1 MTGEDLDLRRS
12 PLSGETVLIVPGR
25 AGRPGALGRTTRIAD
40 ASTCPFCGGHESLT
54 PPEVEALG
62 RSQGPPDTPGWTVR
76 VVPNKYPAFPGHE
89 VVIHGPDHVLSV
101 ADVDPGVWETVLEAW
116 RLRRAAHEAAGAACV
131 LLVINEGPAAGA
143 SLDHSHSQV
152 VPFGAVPP
160 VVAHEQAAFQSEA
173 VCPLCRLDGHVIA
186 EQDGLVTFAPP
197 WSRVPY
203 ETWIAPRSHAPRS
216 PLDAPVARALRDAV
230 SRLRALLGDELA
242 WNAILHEQPG
252 GTDGPFHWHIELLP
266 RLTVQASIEI
276 GAGIWVNV
284 VDPARAAGEL
294 SGSAEN

>member
-1 MTGEDLDLRRS
+1 MTASDLDLRRN

-40 ASTCPFCGGHESLT
+40 ASTCPFCEGHESLT
-54 PPEVEALG
+54 PPEVLALG
-62 RSQGPPDTPGWTVR
+62 RPSDTADSPGWTVR

-89 VVIHGPDHVLSV
+89 VVVHGPAHVLSV
-101 ADVDPGVWETVLEAW
+101 ADVDERVWEDVLSAW
-116 RLRRAAHEAAGAACV
+116 RLRRSAHEDAGAACV

-152 VPFGAVPP
+152 VPFESVPP
-160 VVAHEQAAFQSEA
+160 VVERELAAFA
-173 VCPLCRLDGHVIA
+173 RGGACPLCSLEPARIA
-186 EQDGLVTFAPP
+186 ERDGLVTFAPP

-203 ETWIAPRSHAPRS
+203 ETWIAPQDHAPRS
-216 PLDAPVARALRDAV
+216 PLDPAVGRAVQDAV
-230 SRLRALLGDELA
+230 LRLRALVGDELA
-242 WNAILHEQPG
+242 WNAILHERP
-252 GTDGPFHWHIELLP
+252 THRDGPFHWHIELLP

-294 SGSAEN
+294 SGAG

>member
-1 MTGEDLDLRRS
+1 MTGDGLDLRQS
-12 PLSGETVLIVPGR
+12 PLNGETVLIVPGR

-62 RSQGPPDTPGWTVR
+62 RSAGPPDSTGWTVR

-89 VVIHGPDHVLSV
+89 VVVHGPDHVLSV
-101 ADVDPGVWETVLEAW
+101 AEVDPRTWKLVLEAW
-116 RLRRAAHEAAGAACV
+116 RLRRTAHEAAGAAHV

-152 VPFGAVPP
+152 VPFSAVPP
-160 VVAHEQAAFQSEA
+160 VVAREQAVFDGGGA
-173 VCPLCRLDGHVIA
+173 CPLCELEGELIA

-197 WSRVPY
+197 WSRMPY
-203 ETWIAPRSHAPRS
+203 ETWIAPRSHDARS
-216 PLDAPVARALRDAV
+216 ALDAPMARALQDAV
-230 SRLRALLGDELA
+230 RRLRALLGDELA
-242 WNAILHEQPG
+242 WNAILHELPPG
-252 GTDGPFHWHIELLP
+252 VDGRFHWHIELLP
-266 RLTVQASIEI
+266 RLTVQASIEM

-294 SGSAEN
+294 SGAG

>member
-1 MTGEDLDLRRS
+1 MNQGGLDLRQS
-12 PLSGETVLIVPGR
+12 PISGETVLIVPGR
-25 AGRPGALGRTTRIAD
+25 AGRPGAIGRTTRIAD
-40 ASTCPFCGGHESLT
+40 ASTCPFCAGHEALT

-62 RSQGPPDTPGWTVR
+62 RADGMPDTPGWAVR

-89 VVIHGPDHVLSV
+89 VVVHGPDHVLSV
-101 ADVDPGVWETVLEAW
+101 ADVDPGVWELVPEAW
-116 RLRRAAHEAAGAACV
+116 RRRRAAHEAAGAACV
-131 LLVINEGPAAGA
+131 LIVINEGPAAGA

-152 VPFGAVPP
+152 VPFGATPP
-160 VVAHEQAAFQSEA
+160 VVAREQEAFASAGRCALCGPHE
-173 VCPLCRLDGHVIA
+173 HVIA
-186 EQDGLVTFAPP
+186 ERDGLVTFAPP
-197 WSRVPY
+197 WSRLPY
-203 ETWIAPRSHAPRS
+203 ETWIAPRAHEERS
-216 PLDAPVARALRDAV
+216 PLDAPVARALQDAV

-252 GTDGPFHWHIELLP
+252 GSDGPFHWHIELLP

-294 SGSAEN
+294 SGVG